1 MLTWAG
7 PMKPSMGT
15 VPYWRTSGLSRM
27 WVMAEGVSTWQH
39 STLKLARPS
48 RSAVRMASAVGG
60 VVVSKPMAKN
70 TTSRCG
76 FWRATCKA
84 SAAE

>member
-1 MLTWAG
+1 MIA
-7 PMKPSMGT
+7 P
-15 VPYWRTSGLSRM
+15 
-27 WVMAEGVSTWQH
+27 GVSTWQH

-48 RSAVRMASAVGG
+48 RAACWMISAVGG
-60 VVVSKPMAKN
+60 VVVSNPMAKN

-76 FWRATCKA
+76 CARAIFSA